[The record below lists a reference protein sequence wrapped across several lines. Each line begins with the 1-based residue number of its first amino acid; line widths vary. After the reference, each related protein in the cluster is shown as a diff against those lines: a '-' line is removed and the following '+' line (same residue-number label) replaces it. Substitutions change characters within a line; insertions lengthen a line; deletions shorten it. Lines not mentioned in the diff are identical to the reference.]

1 MRTSSCKDCTSAGF
15 YMSWGP
21 EMKIKTSMSIDI
33 LRIVNSSQLLL
44 STITVIQFF
53 LELISHSASASA
65 NQKQYKRKK

>member
-1 MRTSSCKDCTSAGF
+1 MRTSSRKDCTSAGF

-44 STITVIQFF
+44 STITVIQFP
-53 LELISHSASASA
+53 LSLRVNPLPASTSA
-65 NQKQYKRKK
+65 KEVL